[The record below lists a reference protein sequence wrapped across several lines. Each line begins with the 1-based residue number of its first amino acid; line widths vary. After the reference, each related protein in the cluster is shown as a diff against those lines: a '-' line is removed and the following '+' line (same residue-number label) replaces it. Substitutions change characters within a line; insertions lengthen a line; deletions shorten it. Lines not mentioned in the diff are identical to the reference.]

1 MSAAAFAAMT
11 ALEVVLFGEAFV
23 AFGRIIEIFAFDWF
37 IFVILVEHSYKFIN
51 FRGMFLIVSQYLIPK
66 GYRGMTLFPFV
77 LLRNRNEKDYLVLL
91 NHERIHLRQQLELL
105 VFPFF
110 VWYGIDY

>member
-11 ALEVVLFGEAFV
+11 AFEVVLFGEAFV
-23 AFGRIIEIFAFDWF
+23 AFWREIEIFAFYWF

-51 FRGMFLIVSQYLIPK
+51 FKGMFLIVSQYLIPK

-77 LLRNRNEKDYLVLL
+77 LLRDRNDKDFLVLV
-91 NHERIHLRQQLELL
+91 NHERIHLRQQLE
-105 VFPFF
+105 
-110 VWYGIDY
+110 